1 MMKITYKKLIISM
14 SFIFMGGLLTAC
26 GEDLFAGGASLGG
39 SGNPTKPGKPGDYE
53 TPADGEKGDSKDN
66 EIWLPAPVEDDCNGL
81 HRKLQ
86 FLNNVTREPIE
97 KETVFK
103 YAQQLTL
110 NGTLALQI
118 TQTNKGLE
126 KIQEQQPACYVPLE
140 LYLFGNTKRS
150 YPENECKEIQT
161 YEYQPNETKTFIVNY
176 PAFEVMNGTWKYGL
190 ESTYLK
196 NEQELKQ
203 CEPLTIQF
211 KISAPPE
218 SIKIN

>member
-1 MMKITYKKLIISM
+1 MEK
-14 SFIFMGGLLTAC
+14 
-26 GEDLFAGGASLGG
+26 DLFAGGASLGG
-39 SGNPTKPGKPGDYE
+39 SGYPTKPGKPGDFE

-110 NGTLALQI
+110 NGTIALKI

-126 KIQEQQPACYVPLE
+126 KIQEKQPACYVPLE
-140 LYLFGNTKRS
+140 LYLLGNTKRS

-161 YEYQPNETKTFIVNY
+161 YEYLPDETKTFIVNY
-176 PAFEVMNGTWKYGL
+176 PAFDVMNGTWKYGL

-196 NEQELKQ
+196 NDQELKQ
-203 CEPLTIQF
+203 CEPLTIHF

-218 SIKIN
+218 PIKIN

>member
-1 MMKITYKKLIISM
+1 M
-14 SFIFMGGLLTAC
+14 
-26 GEDLFAGGASLGG
+26 
-39 SGNPTKPGKPGDYE
+39 
-53 TPADGEKGDSKDN
+53 
-66 EIWLPAPVEDDCNGL
+66 PAPVEDDCNGL

-126 KIQEQQPACYVPLE
+126 KIQEKQPACYVPLE
-140 LYLFGNTKRS
+140 LYLLGNTKRS
-150 YPENECKEIQT
+150 YPGNECKETQT
-161 YEYQPNETKTFIVNY
+161 YEYLSGETKTFIVNY
-176 PAFEVMNGTWKYGL
+176 PAFDVMNGTWKYGL

-196 NEQELKQ
+196 SDQELKQ

-218 SIKIN
+218 PIKIN